1 MVSRRP
7 RRLAEHSCLDAATGS
22 ERREVIIMAF
32 KLKEPEATCKDCG
45 ITFTRKSPRSVR
57 CRKCQEQYRAEQVR
71 ANARAHYA
79 RLHGSAGEPR
89 NAQEAPEDS
98 RESVKSSL
106 CDTKTC
112 ARCIYSFSLSGTLAC
127 DYILATGHRRGC
139 PAGAGCDKRQTGK
152 RKKKAMRI

>member
-1 MVSRRP
+1 
-7 RRLAEHSCLDAATGS
+7 
-22 ERREVIIMAF
+22 MAF
-32 KLKEPEATCKDCG
+32 KLKNPEATCRDCG
-45 ITFTRKSPRSVR
+45 ITFMRKNGRQVR
-57 CRKCQEQYRAEQVR
+57 CPDCQKQYRAEQVR

-89 NAQEAPEDS
+89 PVKEALKAN
-98 RESVKSSL
+98 RESVKSSI

-112 ARCIYSFSLSGTLAC
+112 AGCIYSFSLSGALAC

-139 PAGAGCDKRQTGK
+139 PAGPGCDKRQTGK

>member
-1 MVSRRP
+1 
-7 RRLAEHSCLDAATGS
+7 
-22 ERREVIIMAF
+22 MAF
-32 KLKEPEATCKDCG
+32 KLKNPEATCGDCG
-45 ITFTRKSPRSVR
+45 ITFMRKNGRQIR
-57 CRKCQEQYRAEQVR
+57 CPKCQEQYRAERVR

-89 NAQEAPEDS
+89 PVKEALKAN
-98 RESVKSSL
+98 RESVKSSI

-112 ARCIYSFSLSGTLAC
+112 AGCIYSFSLSGALAC

-139 PAGAGCDKRQTGK
+139 PAGPGCDKRQTGK